1 MERSDI
7 IRKTGYLLNFLGLAL
22 PYIVSVAHWHA
33 KWHAGA
39 ISFQVARQW
48 RATPKF
54 LGAPISKLKEAD
66 GISNQGT
73 WVQNYT

>member
-7 IRKTGYLLNFLGLAL
+7 IRTRVRKTEYLLNFLGLVL

-39 ISFQVARQW
+39 ISFQVARHW

-54 LGAPISKLKEAD
+54 LGAPISTYMPQAC
-66 GISNQGT
+66 
-73 WVQNYT
+73 